1 MGLVTRKKSARVVM
15 GIDLGTTSVKAVAC
29 EVNGNP
35 LCVSRATI
43 PLIARTP
50 LQAEQDPASWWDAA
64 RRALSGCLADLRGIS
79 PSASVEAIGLTGQK
93 HALLPLD
100 IAGVPLS
107 NAFLWADG
115 RAVDEAD
122 EVRTVYPAIR
132 RRSGSH
138 ALPGYIIPKWLR
150 WIRANPVAAKETEH
164 LCFAKDWIRYRLTGR
179 FATDCT
185 EASASQIYDFRS
197 NSWAKPLVTVFEV
210 PPEALPPVVHSTNR
224 AGVLSEDV
232 ADELGL
238 EAGIPVTAGAG
249 DNEAAALAAGAIGEG
264 NVAVIL
270 GTSGTVIGW
279 GARRA
284 PAGGL
289 VWCRHVIP
297 KGYAATGT
305 VLSAGRAL
313 NWARHTFFPEGT
325 RMVKAL
331 QEAEHSLR
339 AGGAPICL
347 SSLVGERSPMPDP
360 LASGCFYGLRPGHT
374 RGHLVRSVLE
384 GVAVQ
389 IGDIVRL
396 LRGVGIEV
404 KELRLT
410 SGGAASPLWR
420 RFIAAAADVPVRM
433 LHQARSGPARG
444 AACMAAA
451 MIEGVR
457 DLRAW
462 SDHWVTPEALEAP
475 VPSEVSRLQEIGA
488 IQRSVRMAL
497 SGVPAPSG
505 A

>member
-1 MGLVTRKKSARVVM
+1 MKRSKRAPEVRAVLGV
-15 GIDLGTTSVKAVAC
+15 DLGTTSVKVVAC
-29 EVNGNP
+29 ALDGNP
-35 LCVSRATI
+35 LSSTGATI
-43 PLIARTP
+43 PLIAQTP
-50 LQAEQDPASWWDAA
+50 LQAEQDPAAWWDAT
-64 RRALSGCLADLRGIS
+64 RRAMASCVSELRSVS
-79 PSASVEAIGLTGQK
+79 PNASVEAIGLTGQK

-115 RAVDEAD
+115 RAVEEAI
-122 EVRTVYPAIR
+122 EVRNVYPAIR

-150 WIRANPVAAKETEH
+150 WMRAHPVVASETAH
-164 LCFAKDWIRYRLTGR
+164 LCFAKDWIRYKLSGS
-179 FATDCT
+179 FATDRT

-197 NSWAKPLVTVFEV
+197 NSWATPLVTVFEV
-210 PPEALPPVVHSTNR
+210 PPDALPPVLPSSGR
-224 AGVLSEDV
+224 AGVLSEDA
-232 ADELGL
+232 ADALGL
-238 EAGIPVTAGAG
+238 EAGIPIAAGAG
-249 DNEAAALAAGAIGEG
+249 DNEAAALAAGAIDDG

-279 GARRA
+279 GKRRA

-297 KGYAATGT
+297 QGYAATGT

-325 RMVKAL
+325 RMVMAL
-331 QEAEHSLR
+331 QEAERSLPR
-339 AGGAPICL
+339 GAAPICL
-347 SSLVGERSPMPDP
+347 SSLVGERSPTPDP
-360 LASGCFYGLRPGHT
+360 LASGCFFGLRPGHT
-374 RGHLVRSVLE
+374 RGHLIRSVLE

-396 LRGVGIEV
+396 LRGVGV
-404 KELRLT
+404 DVSELRLT

-433 LHQARSGPARG
+433 FPQARSGPARG
-444 AACMAAA
+444 AACIAAA
-451 MIEGVR
+451 MVEGAR
-457 DLRAW
+457 DLRSW
-462 SDHWVTPEALEAP
+462 STQWVNPEALEEPIPA
-475 VPSEVSRLQEIGA
+475 EVSRFQEIGA

-497 SGVPAPSG
+497 RGVPSAPRE
-505 A
+505 